1 MNICEIDCSNIEI
14 EIEEY
19 GICTIHKAGN
29 KTNLCDSTPGDLCVH
44 AFHIA
49 HPYVFT
55 LRNKGWFRWVR
66 DGGGVIVQ
74 CPHPKGVVM
83 EIKPEKTVESSVK
96 VNVVEKR
103 ECPKHEK
110 GEVFIV
116 DDSMKIC
123 PRVFDIAYGYSQR
136 LKKPLKLYCPNPK
149 GVVFKLTK
157 KK

>member
-1 MNICEIDCSNIEI
+1 MCEIDCRDIEI
-14 EIEEY
+14 EIKEC
-19 GICTIHKAGN
+19 GICSIHTSGN
-29 KTNLCDSTPGDLCVH
+29 KKILGDSLLGNLCVH

-55 LRNKGWFRWVR
+55 LRNKGWFRWVN
-66 DGGGVIVQ
+66 DWEGVIAQ

-83 EIKPEKTVESSVK
+83 EIKPKKKGESTVTI
-96 VNVVEKR
+96 NVIDKR

-110 GEVFIV
+110 GDVFIV

-149 GVVFKLTK
+149 GVVFKLK
-157 KK
+157 KREI